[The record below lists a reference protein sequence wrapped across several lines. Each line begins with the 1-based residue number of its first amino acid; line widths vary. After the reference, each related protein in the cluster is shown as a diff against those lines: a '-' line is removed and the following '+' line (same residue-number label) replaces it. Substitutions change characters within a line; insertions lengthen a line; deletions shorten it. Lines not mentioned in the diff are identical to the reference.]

1 MEQKE
6 ISLLQTSS
14 TLNFNFSLR
23 DHESIIKV
31 IGVGGGGGNAV
42 QNMYIE
48 GIRDVSFVLTNT
60 DVQAMRKSEIPT
72 KIALGESITKGL
84 GAGDDPEVARVA
96 AEESAEEIKALFDE
110 STHMVF
116 ITAGMGGGTGTGA
129 APVIAR
135 LAKEAGMLTIGV
147 VTIPFKF
154 ELNKKIKQALKGV
167 IEMSKHVDA
176 LLIVKNEKLLEMYP
190 NVTVTEGF
198 KIVDKNLYDATKSVA
213 EIITVQGKVN
223 LDFRDVSKILSNG
236 GVALMSFGT
245 GSGENR
251 LELAINQA
259 LTSPL
264 LHNNDIFSSKKVL
277 FNIYQSED
285 PQYQLQAYE
294 MEEVSR
300 FTERFTYDDIEV
312 IWGLANDE
320 NLKGDQVKITILAT
334 GFGINEK
341 LSESSMDIIVN
352 DMYDGKVGRRQ
363 LYSYIL
369 NDDDMDN
376 DELLGLM
383 EKYDTF
389 SRTSIQLSEIKKLS
403 KTA

>member
-277 FNIYQSED
+277 FNIYQSEE
-285 PQYQLQAYE
+285 PKYQLQAYE

-320 NLKGDQVKITILAT
+320 NLKGDQVKITIIAT

-341 LSESSMDIIVN
+341 MSESSMDIIVN

-376 DELLGLM
+376 DELLGLI

>member
-60 DVQAMRKSEIPT
+60 DVQAMRKSEIPK